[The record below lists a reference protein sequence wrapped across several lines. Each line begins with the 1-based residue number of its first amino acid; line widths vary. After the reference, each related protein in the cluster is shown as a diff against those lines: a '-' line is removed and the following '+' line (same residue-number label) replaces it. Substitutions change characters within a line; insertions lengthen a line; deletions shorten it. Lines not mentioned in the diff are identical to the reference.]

1 MSDFFTA
8 KGDSGTTG
16 LLGEER
22 VKKFDPR
29 MEALG
34 TLDELSA
41 SLGLARS
48 ICCTPNAIVLKS
60 IQVHLYEIMGE
71 VAATIE
77 NQAQFRKISGSEVL
91 DLEKKIEEFSKDINI
106 PKGFILPGDTQ
117 ASAFISL
124 ARTIARRAERRIAEL
139 LDHHVIENTQLL
151 RYLNRL
157 SSFLFVLELK
167 EIADDKNVSLSLA
180 KDGD

>member
-1 MSDFFTA
+1 MSDFYTA

-41 SLGLARS
+41 FLGLARS
-48 ICCTPNAIVLKS
+48 ICSSSNAIVLKS

-77 NQAQFRKISGSEVL
+77 NQTQFRKIFGNEVH
-91 DLEKKIEEFSKDINI
+91 DLEEKIEGYSKDITL

-117 ASAFISL
+117 ASAAISL
-124 ARTIARRAERRIAEL
+124 ARTITRRAERRIAEL
-139 LDHHVIENTQLL
+139 LDHHMIENTQLL

-167 EIADDKNVSLSLA
+167 EIADDKIVSLSLA